1 MNPSYVTCSECG
13 KRALSIAT
21 RCPQCGFEFP
31 ARPPRRRGR
40 TSDFGR
46 LLPLLA
52 AAGVVAATVA
62 LVTVVMRRT
71 AHRAEA
77 PATAAA
83 PEMDSAMAASPAASA
98 AERRFARTWT
108 NVRNRRSV
116 AGDLTGVL
124 LPGDTVLADS
134 LSRGWWRVTFEGKVM
149 GYVYQST
156 LVKEPPPAG
165 ARVSGTTAP
174 SR

>member
-1 MNPSYVTCSECG
+1 MSPSYVTCSECG

-31 ARPPRRRGR
+31 ARPPRRRSR

-52 AAGVVAATVA
+52 AVGVVAGTVA
-62 LVTVVMRRT
+62 LVTVVIRR
-71 AHRAEA
+71 AADRAEA

-83 PEMDSAMAASPAASA
+83 PEMDTAMAASPTASA
-98 AERRFARTWT
+98 GERRFARTWT
-108 NVRNRRSV
+108 NVRSRRSV
-116 AGDLTGVL
+116 AGDLAGVL

-149 GYVYQST
+149 GYAHQST
-156 LVKEPPPAG
+156 LVTDPPPVG
-165 ARVSGTTAP
+165 R
-174 SR
+174 

>member
-1 MNPSYVTCSECG
+1 MSPSYVTCTECG

-31 ARPPRRRGR
+31 ARPLGRRSS
-40 TSDFGR
+40 TSSFGR

-52 AAGVVAATVA
+52 LLGVVAATVA
-62 LVTVVMRRT
+62 LATVLMRRT
-71 AHRAEA
+71 AERAEA

-83 PEMDSAMAASPAASA
+83 PEMDTAMAASPAASGG
-98 AERRFARTWT
+98 ERRFARTWT

-149 GYVYQST
+149 GYVYHST
-156 LVKEPPPAG
+156 LVTDPPPVG
-165 ARVSGTTAP
+165 P
-174 SR
+174 